1 MTPEATTAIGQAIQ
15 LAVAPALILVAIGN
29 LINVVAVRLARIID
43 RARSLERDFPSD
55 PGEERTLAVAELGSL
70 GRRMKLCHA
79 SVGFITAGG
88 ILQDNGV
95 ANNTRIG
102 SNTNGVGSNTITA
115 GGPVADTSGTLVLT
129 RYIDPAGA
137 GRDAVLARIAEG
149 CGWELEI
156 SPGLVREESPTPQEL
171 SLIRGLMPDRYT

>member
-43 RARSLERDFPSD
+43 RARSLERDFPTD

-88 ILQDNGV
+88 ILV
-95 ANNTRIG
+95 CL
-102 SNTNGVGSNTITA
+102 
-115 GGPVADTSGTLVLT
+115 LVVLLFIEFLNRT
-129 RYIDPAGA
+129 GY
-137 GRDAVLARIAEG
+137 AVLVSSLFIGAMVTLAVG
-149 CGWELEI
+149 LLLFLAEI
-156 SPGLVREESPTPQEL
+156 SIAIRVVKVRKEVL
-171 SLIRGLMPDRYT
+171 HRARD

>member
-43 RARSLERDFPSD
+43 RARWLERNFPTES
-55 PGEERTLAVAELGSL
+55 GEERRLAVAELGSL

-88 ILQDNGV
+88 ILV
-95 ANNTRIG
+95 CL
-102 SNTNGVGSNTITA
+102 
-115 GGPVADTSGTLVLT
+115 LVMLLFVEFLNRT
-129 RYIDPAGA
+129 GY
-137 GRDAVLARIAEG
+137 AVLVSSLFIGAMVTLAIGLLLFLA
-149 CGWELEI
+149 EI
-156 SPGLVREESPTPQEL
+156 SIAIRVVKVREEVL
-171 SLIRGLMPDRYT
+171 HRARD

>member
-43 RARSLERDFPSD
+43 RARWLERNFPTE
-55 PGEERTLAVAELGSL
+55 PGEERRLAVAELGSL

-88 ILQDNGV
+88 ILV
-95 ANNTRIG
+95 CL
-102 SNTNGVGSNTITA
+102 
-115 GGPVADTSGTLVLT
+115 LVMLLFVEFLNRT
-129 RYIDPAGA
+129 GY
-137 GRDAVLARIAEG
+137 AVLVSGLFIGAMLTLAIGLLLFLA
-149 CGWELEI
+149 EI
-156 SPGLVREESPTPQEL
+156 SIAIRVVKVREEVL
-171 SLIRGLMPDRYT
+171 HRARD